1 VSGKKKSFSCDGKRK
16 LSLTIAYAGDSR
28 SSEHNELQSIVRDKT
43 VDAVMSSLLRSLWT
57 SVIEYET
64 PRLVKI
70 HNRKVGLVRRLIQ
83 LCIILYVGLYA
94 LWLQKGYQ
102 EFGRVESSV
111 TTKIKG
117 ITKSYL
123 DPDSQYDPGKYTA
136 ECTAAAEVAFKR
148 LVRPSANG

>member
-1 VSGKKKSFSCDGKRK
+1 
-16 LSLTIAYAGDSR
+16 
-28 SSEHNELQSIVRDKT
+28 
-43 VDAVMSSLLRSLWT
+43 MSSLLSSLWT

-83 LCIILYVGLYA
+83 LGIVLYVALYA
-94 LWLQKGYQ
+94 LWAQKGYQ

-117 ITKSYL
+117 VTRSHLKDGKGIF
-123 DPDSQYDPGKYTA
+123 DPGESTY
-136 ECTAAAEVAFKR
+136 
-148 LVRPSANG
+148 

>member
-1 VSGKKKSFSCDGKRK
+1 MSG
-16 LSLTIAYAGDSR
+16 
-28 SSEHNELQSIVRDKT
+28 
-43 VDAVMSSLLRSLWT
+43 LLHSVWT
-57 SVIEYET
+57 SIIEYET

-83 LCIILYVGLYA
+83 LFIILYVAIYA

-117 ITKSYL
+117 IVKSQL
-123 DPDSQYDPGKYTA
+123 DFDSEFDPG
-136 ECTAAAEVAFKR
+136 
-148 LVRPSANG
+148 

>member
-1 VSGKKKSFSCDGKRK
+1 MSHF
-16 LSLTIAYAGDSR
+16 LS
-28 SSEHNELQSIVRDKT
+28 
-43 VDAVMSSLLRSLWT
+43 AVWT
-57 SVIEYET
+57 SLIEYET

-83 LCIILYVGLYA
+83 LAIIVYVAFYA

-117 ITKSYL
+117 VTKSQL
-123 DPDSQYDPGKYTA
+123 DPGLPHDPGQSIELTREIPK
-136 ECTAAAEVAFKR
+136 
-148 LVRPSANG
+148 L